1 MANSKHILYNSSLL
15 SGYGSVLRRDESGC
29 RSVTYCQLIREGEK
43 MTTRKTQ
50 LVGYTWHTVFLICLL
65 LTARIYAIQDR
76 ATVAKTYSPKLE
88 KILNENIASFWYS
101 KSLDRE
107 NGGYTINF
115 GPKGELKGEGT
126 KMIVTQARTVWLFSR
141 LARAGY
147 GKKYLEAAEM
157 GYRFLKDKMW
167 DAKSRSGMAEPYG
180 GFYWE
185 VSVTG
190 DKKLKP
196 RKHLYG
202 QAFALYAI
210 SEYYLASGKQEV
222 LDFAIQCFNLL
233 EAKSH
238 DQTYGGYIEFF
249 NEDWTPVPDS
259 EISYMGAPSGLK
271 LMNTHLHLLEA
282 MTTFYR
288 ARASTELSRM
298 SRQPLA
304 RERLIELI
312 NIESNAV
319 VRKNL
324 GACTDKYERDWTPR
338 LEGNYARVSY
348 GHDLENIWLLI
359 DACDAAGLSNY
370 PLLDLYR
377 TLFDYSIKY
386 GYDGTN
392 GGFYDSGAFAQPAD
406 RRTKVWWVQS
416 EAIVSALYMYRI
428 TGDAKYRSIFE
439 KTFDFIQNNMVDWE
453 NGEWHANITPDGK
466 PQGDKG
472 NIWKAGYHN
481 GRAMIECLEMLK
493 ELGRG

>member
-1 MANSKHILYNSSLL
+1 
-15 SGYGSVLRRDESGC
+15 
-29 RSVTYCQLIREGEK
+29 
-43 MTTRKTQ
+43 MTARKTK
-50 LVGYTWHTVFLICLL
+50 LVGYAWHTAFFVCLL
-65 LTARIYAIQDR
+65 FNARIYATQNR
-76 ATVAKTYSPKLE
+76 QTLAETYSPKIE
-88 KILNENIASFWYS
+88 KILKENIASFWYA

-115 GPKGELKGEGT
+115 GPNGELKGQGT

-141 LARAGY
+141 MARAGY
-147 GKKYLEAAEM
+147 SSKEYLEAADL
-157 GYRFLKDKMW
+157 GYRFLKEKMW
-167 DAKSRSGMAEPYG
+167 DAKYG

-185 VSVTG
+185 VDVTG

-222 LDFAIQCFNLL
+222 LDFAVQFFDLL

-238 DQTYGGYIEFF
+238 DRTYGGYVEFF
-249 NEDWTPVPDS
+249 NEDWTPVPDT

-298 SRQPLA
+298 SRLPLA

-319 VRKNL
+319 VRKGL

-348 GHDLENIWLLI
+348 GHDIENIWLLI

-377 TLFDYSIKY
+377 ALFDYSSKY
-386 GYDGTN
+386 GYDETN
-392 GGFYDSGAFAQPAD
+392 GGFYDSGPFNQPAD

-428 TGDAKYRSIFE
+428 TGDAKYRSVFE
-439 KTFDFIQNNMVDWE
+439 KTFNFIEQNMVDWE
-453 NGEWHANITPDGK
+453 NGEWHANITPKGK

-481 GRAMIECLEMLK
+481 GRAMIECLEILK
-493 ELGRG
+493 KLQN